1 MDSNQKKKVLVVDD
15 DTNLRDVLIDA
26 LTVAGFEASGAA
38 NGEDGLKNA
47 LASHPDV
54 IMLDVMMPKMD
65 GWQVLDAL
73 RADEWGKKAKV
84 IMLTSQ
90 GQMTNIAHAL
100 DKKVFTYIVKSE
112 LNLGNIAETV
122 NSLIK
127 S

>member
-1 MDSNQKKKVLVVDD
+1 VVDD

>member
-1 MDSNQKKKVLVVDD
+1 MDTNQKKKVLVVDD
-15 DTNLRDVLIDA
+15 DANLRDVLLDA
-26 LTVAGFEASGAA
+26 LTVAGFEAKGMP
-38 NGEDGLKNA
+38 NGEDGLKEA
-47 LASHPDV
+47 FAWHPDV

-65 GWQVLDAL
+65 GWQVLDVL

-84 IMLTSQ
+84 IMLTSL

-112 LNLGNIAETV
+112 LNLDNLAETI